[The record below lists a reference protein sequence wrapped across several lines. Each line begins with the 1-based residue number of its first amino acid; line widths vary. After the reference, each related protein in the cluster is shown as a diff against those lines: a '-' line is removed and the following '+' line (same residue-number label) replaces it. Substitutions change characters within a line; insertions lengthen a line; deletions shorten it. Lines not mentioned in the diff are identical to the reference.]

1 MENKNRLFIKLSLVG
16 QAAIMLIAPVLVLLF
31 LGIWLDD
38 ILKTS
43 PMLTIAG
50 TFSGFIGSIYNIY
63 KIITRL
69 EK

>member
-1 MENKNRLFIKLSLVG
+1 MASLLILAQSAV
-16 QAAIMLIAPVLVLLF
+16 MLTAPVLVLLF
-31 LGIWLDD
+31 AGIWLDD

-43 PMLTIAG
+43 PILTIAG
-50 TFSGFIGSIYNIY
+50 TFLGFIASIYNIY